1 MSVSEQGIGEYR
13 CKFKQY
19 SPEMQIFYKTIFCE
33 AVNHLWKWGVCV
45 QEEVYANKIREID
58 VVIVVALMWQRRT
71 MHDADVSV

>member
-1 MSVSEQGIGEYR
+1 MFQSKASERIAANLSNIHPK
-13 CKFKQY
+13 CKYFIKQFFARR
-19 SPEMQIFYKTIFCE
+19 SIICGR
-33 AVNHLWKWGVCV
+33 WGVCV